1 MEYSIFGFTD
11 VVMPNI
17 TYLMPLKRTLHRNKE
32 VKEKLETNE
41 HLIENEAQNTSK

>member
-11 VVMPNI
+11 VV
-17 TYLMPLKRTLHRNKE
+17 MPLKRTLHRNKE